1 MARGSDFVQEVLPG
15 RRIKVTVGAISLVFT
30 GDARKV
36 RVERRESASRR
47 GTTWLDDRDY
57 HAAADLARRH
67 FQSLRPA
74 ARKESL
80 AAQKADRQRFH
91 RVIAVLLGEP
101 KERGKPSGQFR
112 PASHVVAQQARL
124 NFASA

>member
-1 MARGSDFVQEVLPG
+1 MPRGIDFAQEVLPG
-15 RRIKVTVGAISLVFT
+15 RRIKVTVGAISLVFC

-36 RVERRESASRR
+36 RVVSRESVKRR
-47 GTTWLDDRDY
+47 GTTWLEDRDY
-57 HAAADLARRH
+57 HAAAEQARRH

-91 RVIAVLLGEP
+91 QVLAAVLGEP
-101 KERGKPSGQFR
+101 KERGKRSGQLR
-112 PASHVVAQQARL
+112 PASHVVQQTRL
-124 NFASA
+124 NFAAA

>member
-1 MARGSDFVQEVLPG
+1 MARGSDFAQEVLPG
-15 RRIKVTVGAISLVFT
+15 RRIKVTVGAISLVFN

-36 RVERRESASRR
+36 RVERRESATRR
-47 GTTWLDDRDY
+47 GTTWLEDRDY
-57 HAAADLARRH
+57 HAAAEQARRH

-91 RVIAVLLGEP
+91 QVIAAVLGGS
-101 KERGKPSGQFR
+101 KDRGKPSGQMR
-112 PASHVVAQQARL
+112 PASHVAQQTRL
-124 NFASA
+124 NFAAA